1 MNETNSA
8 SSVLVNMNSTS
19 DSNASVTSEPNTT
32 ASSDPSKLVT
42 TSMLCTLTITGS
54 ITVLM
59 NVFVLT
65 VVWRYTWMRTNANLI
80 IASMAVTDLVAGVS
94 AIISGLVKW
103 EDFFSVGQYFCL
115 VYNIIDVTVAIA
127 SLQHV
132 LAVNMERYLAVIK
145 PLQYKR
151 LFQRK
156 LMYLYIVAIWIWSL
170 GLSILYVLN
179 MVILDRCLF
188 DVPSNAV
195 WSLVVLMLVYPVP
208 LFTIISIYI
217 HIIAVIIHQ
226 LNFLKK
232 HGSGEI
238 RIKSKQT
245 KMIRSVGSIF
255 AAYLICWAPTFC
267 VLMAVSWALLLGIDL
282 HLSNYV
288 MMFYFVEVLSYANS
302 LVNPCIYFLSSRS
315 FQRAARIMF
324 HLQDTLASTRT
335 VTGTIT
341 EQTDS
346 GRDYINV
353 TDKITKI

>member
-1 MNETNSA
+1 MNETN

-19 DSNASVTSEPNTT
+19 ESNASVTSEPNTT
-32 ASSDPSKLVT
+32 ASSDPSELVT

-65 VVWRYTWMRTNANLI
+65 VFWRYTWMRTNANLI

-94 AIISGLVKW
+94 AITSGLVKW
-103 EDFFSVGQYFCL
+103 EDFFPVGHYFCL
-115 VYNIIDVTVAIA
+115 VYNIIDITVAIA

-132 LAVNMERYLAVIK
+132 LAVNMERYLAIIK
-145 PLQYKR
+145 PLQYKK

-156 LMYLYIVAIWIWSL
+156 LVYLYIVAIWIWSL
-170 GLSILYVLN
+170 GLGILYVLN

-208 LFTIISIYI
+208 LLTIISIYI
-217 HIIAVIIHQ
+217 HIIAVIVHQ

-267 VLMAVSWALLLGIDL
+267 VLKAVSWALLLGIDL

-315 FQRAARIMF
+315 FQRAVRIMF
-324 HLQDTLASTRT
+324 HLQDTLASTRN

-341 EQTDS
+341 EQIDS
-346 GRDYINV
+346 GRDYINN
-353 TDKITKI
+353 TDEITKF

>member
-1 MNETNSA
+1 
-8 SSVLVNMNSTS
+8 
-19 DSNASVTSEPNTT
+19 
-32 ASSDPSKLVT
+32 
-42 TSMLCTLTITGS
+42 
-54 ITVLM
+54 
-59 NVFVLT
+59 
-65 VVWRYTWMRTNANLI
+65 
-80 IASMAVTDLVAGVS
+80 
-94 AIISGLVKW
+94 
-103 EDFFSVGQYFCL
+103 
-115 VYNIIDVTVAIA
+115 
-127 SLQHV
+127 
-132 LAVNMERYLAVIK
+132 
-145 PLQYKR
+145 
-151 LFQRK
+151 
-156 LMYLYIVAIWIWSL
+156 
-170 GLSILYVLN
+170 
-179 MVILDRCLF
+179 MVILDCCLF

-195 WSLVVLMLVYPVP
+195 WSLLVLMLVYPVP

-245 KMIRSVGSIF
+245 KMIRSAGSIF

-341 EQTDS
+341 EQIDS
-346 GRDYINV
+346 GRDYIND
-353 TDKITKI
+353 TDKITKFWIWITEFERSYQTVRSLQYLYQTESVSGVRLRFYFKRIQKNSIPSVSRKVWLTYLF